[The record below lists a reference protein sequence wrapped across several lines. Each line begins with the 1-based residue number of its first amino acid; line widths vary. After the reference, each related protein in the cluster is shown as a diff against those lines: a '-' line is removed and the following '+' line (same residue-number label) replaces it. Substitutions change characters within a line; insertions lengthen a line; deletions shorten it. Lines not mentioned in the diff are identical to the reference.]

1 MTSIVLASLLCAL
14 PPARPRPSPPASDAT
29 PAASEQL
36 SDQEIRERIDTFM
49 GTIDTRISSD
59 QWRALGPRGAAMLE
73 QIAQDANV
81 FPTRRAKAIAG
92 LSEIGLQSSSGVL
105 LNLAKSEQAPLT
117 VRLAAVHGAPGVLPD
132 AQVSTALKPVLET
145 AKDGHVRGAA
155 AEVLSR
161 HGGCSLVRAQAQRED
176 DRVRMQRALERCG
189 QQ

>member
-1 MTSIVLASLLCAL
+1 MTFILLASLLCAL
-14 PPARPRPSPPASDAT
+14 PPARPRSTPPASDTT

-36 SDQEIRERIDTFM
+36 TDQEIRDRIDTFM
-49 GTIDTRISSD
+49 GTIDTRITPA

-73 QIAQDANV
+73 QIAQDPNT
-81 FPTRRAKAIAG
+81 FPTRRAKAVTG
-92 LSEIGLQSSSGVL
+92 LSEIGLSSSANVL

-117 VRLAAVHGAPGVLPD
+117 VRLAAVHGAPGVLAA
-132 AQVSTALKPVLET
+132 AQVPTALKPILEN

-176 DRVRMQRALERCG
+176 DQVRMQRALERC
-189 QQ
+189 Q